1 MRNTNF
7 RFIFIEVK
15 HYHHFI
21 LGSPVV
27 VTLNVG
33 DVEKS
38 IPEESEVRKDEGH
51 LLDGQSEETP
61 GVGTD
66 SSGGGAKGSEVQSE
80 PGEFVVKV
88 FGKNEAP
95 LGDSLEEEHDIELID
110 GSADVEGLPPMEGSG
125 LGGHHQ
131 KKKQGKSRKKVC
143 YIPS

>member
-1 MRNTNF
+1 LEYKV
-7 RFIFIEVK
+7 IPIYLVPCG
-15 HYHHFI
+15 YCFI
-21 LGSPVV
+21 LVSPVV

-38 IPEESEVRKDEGH
+38 VPEESEDGKSEGQ
-51 LLDGQSEETP
+51 LLQGSQSEEAP
-61 GVGTD
+61 GGSTD

-95 LGDSLEEEHDIELID
+95 LGDSLEEEHDIELVD

-125 LGGHHQ
+125 HAGHH
-131 KKKQGKSRKKVC
+131 KKKPGKSRRKVG
-143 YIPS
+143 